1 MTTLASRVVED
12 LRQSLLDG
20 RLVPGD
26 KLPSESALEK
36 QFSVSRTVVREA
48 LSRLQTAGLVE
59 TYRGKGTFVLTR
71 PSGQP
76 FAVEPGEIRCHQD
89 RLDLVDFRIGVETE
103 IAALA
108 ARRHTVV
115 ELGAIEKALAAF
127 GAIEQSPRAAVEADF
142 AFHRSIAVAAH
153 NRLYLDLVVSLG
165 ASMIT
170 MPQTRLVPENPESA
184 ASRFNVVSH
193 EHLVIFAAIG
203 DRDPQGAAAAMRTH
217 LTNSRLRLAST
228 TGQA

>member
-12 LRQSLLDG
+12 LRQSLVDG

-26 KLPSESALEK
+26 KLPSESALER
-36 QFSVSRTVVREA
+36 QYSVSRTVVREA

-76 FAVEPGEIRCHQD
+76 FAVEPGEIRSHQD
-89 RLDLVDFRIGVETE
+89 RLDLVDFRVGVETE

-108 ARRHTVV
+108 ARRHTAV
-115 ELGAIEKALAAF
+115 ELGAIQRAQAAF
-127 GAIEQSPRAAVEADF
+127 GAAGQSPRTAVEADF
-142 AFHRSIAVAAH
+142 AFHRSIAVASH
-153 NRLYLDLVVSLG
+153 NRFYLDLVVSLG

-170 MPQTRLVPENPESA
+170 MPQTRLVPDNPESA
-184 ASRFNVVSH
+184 ASHFDVVDH
-193 EHLVIFAAIG
+193 EHLAIFNAVSAG
-203 DRDPQGAAAAMRTH
+203 DSQGASAAMRTH
-217 LTNSRLRLAST
+217 LANSRLRLAST
-228 TGQA
+228 AGQA